1 MKEIT
6 PYLCLFFLIFC
17 NACNSDDSST
27 NSDQKISKEEKELL
41 LGNWQLVNYSNRN
54 GDAIDFIKEGILIY
68 HYHTPTNVVEIKNV
82 NSVELKVK
90 PNVFLKSLVMMTTSN
105 VGLQYLFTQ
114 VEQEAK
120 GKFTK
125 EKIFFLHH
133 VGMFDVKVS
142 SDELILTE
150 HDGEM
155 YTFRKVSND
164 NTEYSKISDKDKWE
178 LKGMWKL
185 EYIQA
190 FNGEKRI
197 FEQHEKVYYYFPSRV
212 DEVRVIN
219 PSNLTNDVFDQLIIP
234 RTLPYSFR
242 YDFEREKREMLKIS
256 GLGMYRMQIEND
268 KLTLTQ
274 NDAYILVFHK
284 EEKE

>member
-1 MKEIT
+1 MKKIVS
-6 PYLCLFFLIFC
+6 YLCLFFLIFC

-27 NSDQKISKEEKELL
+27 NSYQQISKEEKELL
-41 LGNWQLVNYSNRN
+41 LGNWQLVNYSNLH

-82 NSVELKVK
+82 NSVELKVEL
-90 PNVFLKSLVMMTTSN
+90 NVFWRSLKMMTTSN

-114 VEQEAK
+114 VEQEEK

-133 VGMFDVKVS
+133 VGIFDLKVS

-155 YTFRKVSND
+155 YTFRKVSGGG
-164 NTEYSKISDKDKWE
+164 TEYPKISDKDKWG

-197 FEQHEKVYYYFPSRV
+197 FEQHEEVYYYFPSWI
-212 DEVRVIN
+212 DEVIVIN
-219 PSNLTNDVFDQLIIP
+219 PSNLTNEVFDQLIIP
-234 RTLPYSFR
+234 RTLTYSFR
-242 YDFEREKREMLKIS
+242 YDFEREKREVLKINK
-256 GLGMYRMQIEND
+256 LGMYRMQIEND

-284 EEKE
+284 EEK